1 MEAVVMEWYAL
12 FVFVKLALLW
22 VLIEL
27 EAL

>member
-12 FVFVKLALLW
+12 FVLVKFALLW

>member
-1 MEAVVMEWYAL
+1 MEALVMEWYLL

>member
-1 MEAVVMEWYAL
+1 MMEWYLL

>member
-1 MEAVVMEWYAL
+1 VEAVVMEWYAL
-12 FVFVKLALLW
+12 FVLVKAGLLW

>member
-1 MEAVVMEWYAL
+1 MEAVVMEWYVL
-12 FVFVKLALLW
+12 FVFVKFALLW